1 MSYDYGSQSLGI
13 ANPFRVEGG
22 LIALRGALW
31 GLAGLYCLLQV
42 AGLVNRGRELEGW
55 ICAGLGLLLLVW
67 GLAALGQ
74 GLFKL
79 FRFYVGRSVPASL
92 ARNQLDSASKE
103 RLAYRSEELHEMLMG
118 RKNTTFKEPQ
128 SLFSRLVHSLMPRL
142 LFMPLAYR
150 ALAENLLFSLSVS
163 VFMLLAFALAWFASA
178 TGLARLDNTP
188 VMAWLGVILTLYLL
202 KLWLNMR
209 KPFRHFSRG
218 GMDISLLRIGL
229 LLALAILL
237 PVLLAYVHRH
247 VQAIP
252 RLPLNTLPYLLTLLL
267 LAALTSA
274 LGLYLVLQRM
284 RLASPQTEVS
294 EHRNNWQ
301 KNLMPRE
308 LFIHLDSHILAN
320 RRFQEIPNRIYQD
333 FDPSLQQEGGSEKG
347 AFVGRTLVETQPVVS
362 EIAHT
367 AGFKKVRIIT
377 TVLGQLLLAGGGLW
391 LASLADELA
400 RVPRQPELLSVL
412 IMPALLLIFGWVISA
427 IGNAFWAEMQFRSL
441 LLELSIEG
449 TYTES
454 RLSTGNSIYDSTR
467 SENVVVRSN
476 ITPWFLLSNLLTSTF
491 AVSGNMNL
499 EQERYIL
506 SLNKADDTLAEV
518 LSELDSFFASRQAI
532 AGINE
537 VDLQS
542 ASQIFQMNEQT
553 RYQPPAPAA
562 PLAVVAEQAAGRLA
576 QEEKNEPVQG

>member
-13 ANPFRVEGG
+13 ANPFRLEGA
-22 LIALRGALW
+22 LIALRGVLLA
-31 GLAGLYCLLQV
+31 LAGLYSLLQV

-55 ICAGLGLLLLVW
+55 ISAGLGLLLLIW
-67 GLAALGQ
+67 GLVALGQ

-92 ARNQLDSASKE
+92 APNHVDSASKD
-103 RLAYRSEELHEMLMG
+103 RHAYRSNELHDMLMG

-142 LFMPLAYR
+142 LFMPPVYR
-150 ALAENLLFSLSVS
+150 ALTENLLFSLSVS
-163 VFMLLAFALAWFASA
+163 IFMLLAFALAWFASA

-202 KLWLNMR
+202 KLWMSMR
-209 KPFRHFSRG
+209 NPFRHFSRG
-218 GMDISLLRIGL
+218 GMDISLLRIGA
-229 LLALAILL
+229 LLALAVSL
-237 PVLLAYVHRH
+237 PALLAYVHRH

-252 RLPLNTLPYLLTLLL
+252 RLPVNTLPYLFTLLF

-284 RLASPQTEVS
+284 RLAQPQTEVS
-294 EHRNNWQ
+294 EHRDNWQ

-320 RRFQEIPNRIYQD
+320 RRFQEIPNRIYQN

-347 AFVGRTLVETQPVVS
+347 AFTGRTLVETQPVVC
-362 EIAHT
+362 EIAHS
-367 AGFKKVRIIT
+367 AGFKWVRIVT
-377 TVLGQLLLAGGGLW
+377 SVLGQLLLAGGALW
-391 LASLADELA
+391 LVSLADDLA
-400 RVPRQPELLSVL
+400 RIRQQPEVLTVL
-412 IMPALLLIFGWVISA
+412 IMPFLLLIFGSVIST

-476 ITPWFLLSNLLTSTF
+476 ITPWFLLSNLLTTTF
-491 AVSGNMNL
+491 AVSGTMNL

-506 SLNKADDTLAEV
+506 SLNKADDTLAAV
-518 LSELDSFFASRQAI
+518 LHELDDFFASRQTI

-542 ASQIFQMNEQT
+542 ASQIYQMNEKT
-553 RYQPPAPAA
+553 RYQPNEPAA

-576 QEEKNEPVQG
+576 QDEKNEPA

>member
-13 ANPFRVEGG
+13 RNPFRLEGA
-22 LIALRGALW
+22 LITLRGAL
-31 GLAGLYCLLQV
+31 LVLVGLYGLLTV
-42 AGLVNRGRELEGW
+42 GGLVSRGRELEGW
-55 ICAGLGLLLLVW
+55 ISAGLGLLLLVW
-67 GLAALGQ
+67 GLVALAQ

-92 ARNQLDSASKE
+92 ARNQADSASKE
-103 RLAYRSEELHEMLMG
+103 RLAYRSEELHDMLMG

-128 SLFSRLVHSLMPRL
+128 SLFSRLVHSVMPRL
-142 LFMPLAYR
+142 LFMPPVYR
-150 ALAENLLFSLSVS
+150 ALTENLLFSLCVS
-163 VFMLLAFALAWFASA
+163 LFMLLAFALAWFASA

-188 VMAWLGVILTLYLL
+188 VMAWFGVLLTLYLL
-202 KLWLNMR
+202 KLWMGMR
-209 KPFRHFSRG
+209 DPFRHFSRG
-218 GMDISLLRIGL
+218 GMDISLLRICL
-229 LLALAILL
+229 VLALAILL

-252 RLPLNTLPYLLTLLL
+252 SLPVNTLPYLLTLLF
-267 LAALTSA
+267 LAALTCV
-274 LGLYLVLQRM
+274 LGLYMVLQRLQ
-284 RLASPQTEVS
+284 LASPQTEVS

-320 RRFQEIPNRIYQD
+320 RRVQEIPNRIYQN

-347 AFVGRTLVETQPVVS
+347 AFNGRTLVETQPVFS
-362 EIAHT
+362 EIEHT
-367 AGFKKVRIIT
+367 TGFKWVRIIT
-377 TVLGQLLLAGGGLW
+377 SVIGQLLLACGALW
-391 LASLADELA
+391 LATLSDDLAKLQH
-400 RVPRQPELLSVL
+400 QPEVLMAL
-412 IMPALLLIFGWVISA
+412 IMPVLLLIFGSVLSK

-467 SENVVVRSN
+467 SENIVVRAN

-506 SLNKADDTLAEV
+506 SLNKADDTLIEV
-518 LSELDSFFASRQAI
+518 LSELDGFFASRQAI

-553 RYQPPAPAA
+553 RFQPAASPA
-562 PLAVVAEQAAGRLA
+562 PLAVVTEHAAGRLA
-576 QEEKNEPVQG
+576 QEQSTDQPG